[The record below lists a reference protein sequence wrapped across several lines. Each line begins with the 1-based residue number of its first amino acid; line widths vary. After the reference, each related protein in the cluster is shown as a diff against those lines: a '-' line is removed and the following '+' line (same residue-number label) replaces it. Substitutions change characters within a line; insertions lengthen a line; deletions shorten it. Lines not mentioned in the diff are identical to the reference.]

1 MIVTEIKKI
10 NVVNCTPEQPVF
22 LRWLNSLGGFDSWL
36 FSKSQQVDVDVTQ
49 GDNFHQVVNY
59 LEEEN
64 TNVNVIKKNGNLL
77 MTLGADN
84 LTLQQLQGIRSILG
98 SPKVYWLQ
106 GQPQTND
113 FIRLT
118 VLVKTGT
125 FKLYDTEDTRHR
137 IEFQIISPNLY
148 LQSN

>member
-49 GDNFHQVVNY
+49 GDNFQQVVNY

-64 TNVNVIKKNGNLL
+64 SNVNVIKKNGNLL

-84 LTLQQLQGIRSILG
+84 LTLQQAKGIYFL
-98 SPKVYWLQ
+98 K
-106 GQPQTND
+106 
-113 FIRLT
+113 
-118 VLVKTGT
+118 
-125 FKLYDTEDTRHR
+125 FKKSENETIQKL
-137 IEFQIISPNLY
+137 IKQ
-148 LQSN
+148 